1 MNSIVETHH
10 KNNSYRN
17 MKKIISCSKRTWCYY
32 CMDACNFIIA
42 VMYINTLAMMYAWRH
57 RPHKIY
63 SDITWKYDSAWSR
76 FLVRLGNLA
85 FGLRR
90 VKHKYLFFLS
100 RSFPWLCNSRSS
112 SPHFHTFL
120 SDIHSELCYI
130 LVRWL

>member
-1 MNSIVETHH
+1 MEYVILASRSFHLIYLH
-10 KNNSYRN
+10 KSFASLQF
-17 MKKIISCSKRTWCYY
+17 IWQI
-32 CMDACNFIIA
+32 MDACNFIIA
-42 VMYINTLAMMYAWRH
+42 VVYINTLAMMYAWRH